1 MARVARPTSA
11 PEGRSALDVALD
23 RALQVPSATIR
34 AHVDRLRAR
43 NPESTPEQ
51 ILALLEKEF
60 ARVVASTGAAVGAA
74 AAIPAVGTATAAA
87 LTVSDLATFFAAS
100 AAYTLAVAEV
110 HGIEVDDVER
120 RRALVLASVLGEDG
134 TNALTSV
141 GISPVAWGRVLV
153 AAAPSNTIKRVNKVL
168 TGRFLKRYVAKQ
180 SGLAL
185 GRLVPF
191 GVGAAVGAIGGRAL
205 ARGVVRQAAAAFG
218 PPPVRLG
225 EPLRIVEISDATRQ
239 APHAAPPQIE
249 GW

>member
-1 MARVARPTSA
+1 MARAAQLTGA
-11 PEGRSALDVALD
+11 PEGRSALDAALD
-23 RALQVPSATIR
+23 RALHVPSATIR
-34 AHVDRLRAR
+34 AHVERLQRR
-43 NPESTPEQ
+43 NPEAGPEQ
-51 ILALLEKEF
+51 ILGLLEKEF
-60 ARVVASTGAAVGAA
+60 LRVVASTGAAVGAA

-87 LTVSDLATFFAAS
+87 LTASDLATFFAAS

-134 TNALTSV
+134 TNALTSA

-185 GRLVPF
+185 GRLIPF
-191 GVGAAVGAIGGRAL
+191 GVGAAVGALGGRAL
-205 ARGVVRQAAAAFG
+205 ARGVVRQAATAFG
-218 PPPVRLG
+218 PPPVRIG
-225 EPLRIVEISDATRQ
+225 EPVRVVEVRDATHGGARSS
-239 APHAAPPQIE
+239 APRIE
-249 GW
+249 GS